1 MFVTDICLTGKE
13 ALARIPLDK
22 YFPKRSYG
30 LVLRRGKFLSPQA
43 KRFIEMMDPQFFRQ
57 ERPTGKKTGN
67 GAPAKDAIG
76 S

>member
-1 MFVTDICLTGKE
+1 MLF
-13 ALARIPLDK
+13 RSLDK

-57 ERPTGKKTGN
+57 ERPTGKKKGD